1 MTPAG
6 LSLLTSIYFGAF
18 AGGLVF
24 AWLCEDAAPLRPFA
38 SANERR
44 RHALRNFGV
53 LFAVVLV
60 ADLLV
65 GTWMFRF
72 GEHLLDAPHG
82 LAAQLALPLAAQIVI
97 AFVAIDLYEYG
108 FHRLAHAWRPLWL
121 LHSVHHSDPRV
132 DVTTAMRHHPLETSV
147 AFAGRV
153 GVYLALGLPLWIEVV
168 RVVVVNTVLFAQ
180 HANVAF
186 PRAIEAMRAIVVTPA
201 LHRQHHSPAP
211 PLVDRNFGQIFSLW
225 DRVFGTYAEP
235 QGDAPPEY
243 GLRKL
248 AGERYQTVAGI
259 LLTPL
264 RARSVPGPL

>member
-1 MTPAG
+1 MTPGG
-6 LSLLTSIYFGAF
+6 LSLLTSIYFGLF
-18 AGGLVF
+18 AGGIVF
-24 AWLCEDAAPLRPFA
+24 AWLCEDGAPLRPFVNA
-38 SANERR
+38 AARR
-44 RHALRNFGV
+44 RHALRNLGV
-53 LFAVVLV
+53 LLAVFLV
-60 ADLLV
+60 ADLFV
-65 GTWMFRF
+65 GTWLLRF
-72 GEHLLDAPHG
+72 GEHLLDAPRG
-82 LAAQLALPLAAQIVI
+82 LVAPLALPVAAQVVI

-132 DVTTAMRHHPLETSV
+132 DVTTAVRSHPLETSV
-147 AFAGRV
+147 SLVVRMGI
-153 GVYLALGLPLWIEVV
+153 YLAIGLPLWIEIV
-168 RVVVVNTVLFAQ
+168 RVVIVNTMLFAQ

-186 PRAIEAMRAIVVTPA
+186 PRAIEAMRGILVTPA
-201 LHRQHHSPAP
+201 LHRQHHSPTA

-225 DRVFGTYAEP
+225 DRLFGTYAAP

-248 AGERYQTVAGI
+248 DGDRYQTVAGI